1 VNLRGT
7 TSRPVSKR
15 ARGLRPARS
24 RVRPGSAE
32 KRAGRTALDNAASV
46 ERDVAMHQVSLV
58 AVALSG
64 ALLAGCA
71 TEGPSLPVPWRQP
84 PVAKSPVPGFTE
96 EVFAQK
102 PMRAYRIPT
111 PEPGKPPV
119 QTVIG
124 EVGSHVVRPNETLLD
139 IARYYDL
146 GMNEIAD
153 ANPGVDLWTPKVGS
167 RLVVPTSWV
176 LPCCSYDGLTVNV
189 PELRLYYFQ
198 RAPGEP
204 GITIVRTYPLGLGR
218 DDRRTPKGNFTVIGK
233 TVNPTWNIPPRI
245 RQDHIRELGDAR
257 WSIPGGAP
265 DNPLGKYRFELSLEP
280 YRIHGTNIPW
290 GIGMLIS
297 NGCSRLYPE
306 DVEHLFP
313 MVTIGTKGA
322 FIYQPV
328 KVGVRDGQVY
338 VEAHA
343 DLYRLGGSMSPNA
356 AATLRSAGVT
366 LQDARVASVL
376 KDAQGMPTRV
386 GTVSEPVSAAQL

>member
-1 VNLRGT
+1 MR
-7 TSRPVSKR
+7 
-15 ARGLRPARS
+15 
-24 RVRPGSAE
+24 RVG
-32 KRAGRTALDNAASV
+32 
-46 ERDVAMHQVSLV
+46 LV
-58 AVALSG
+58 ALGLSG
-64 ALLAGCA
+64 ALLGGC
-71 TEGPSLPVPWRQP
+71 TERIPLPGLPLRPPAQSQP
-84 PVAKSPVPGFTE
+84 AAPTFTE

-124 EVGSHVVRPNETLLD
+124 EVGSHRVRQGETLLD

-153 ANPGVDLWTPKVGS
+153 ANPGVDLWSPKVGS
-167 RLVVPTSWV
+167 RVVVPTAWV
-176 LPCCSYDGLTVNV
+176 LPCCSYEGLIVNV
-189 PELRLYYFQ
+189 PELRLFYLQ

-204 GITIVRTYPLGLGR
+204 GVTIVRTYPLGLGR
-218 DDRRTPKGNFTVIGK
+218 DDRRTPKGNFTVTGK
-233 TVNPTWNIPPRI
+233 TVNPTWVIPPRI

-313 MVTIGTKGA
+313 LVTIGTKGA

-338 VEAHA
+338 VESHP
-343 DLYRLGGSMSPNA
+343 DLYRLGGSLAPTA
-356 AATLRSAGVT
+356 AATLKTAGVT
-366 LQDARVASVL
+366 FTDERVASVV
-376 KDAQGMPTRV
+376 KQAAGVPTKV
-386 GTVSEPVSAAQL
+386 GTVADLPQAAKL

>member
-1 VNLRGT
+1 VGP
-7 TSRPVSKR
+7 SAR
-15 ARGLRPARS
+15 ALVRFLAVQARLDTAP
-24 RVRPGSAE
+24 RVEIDG
-32 KRAGRTALDNAASV
+32 
-46 ERDVAMHQVSLV
+46 AMPR
-58 AVALSG
+58 VALAPVALAG
-64 ALLAGCA
+64 VLLAGCA
-71 TEGPSLPVPWRQP
+71 TERIPLPAPFRPAPQ
-84 PVAKSPVPGFTE
+84 AKSTAPEFTE
-96 EVFAQK
+96 EVFENK

-111 PEPGKPPV
+111 PEPGRPPV

-124 EVGSHVVRPNETLLD
+124 EIGSHVVRPNETLLD

-153 ANPGVDLWTPKVGS
+153 ANPGVDLWTPKVGTK
-167 RLVVPTSWV
+167 LVIPTAWV
-176 LPCCSYDGLTVNV
+176 LPCCNYEGIIVNV

-204 GITIVRTYPLGLGR
+204 GVTIVRTYPLGLGR
-218 DDRRTPKGNFTVIGK
+218 DDRRTPKGSFTVIGK

-356 AATLRSAGVT
+356 AATLKSAGMT

-376 KDAQGMPTRV
+376 RDAQGMPTRV
-386 GTVSEPVSAAQL
+386 GTVEEPTSAAQL

>member
-1 VNLRGT
+1 MGPSARALVRFLAVQARLDTAPRVEIDGAMLR
-7 TSRPVSKR
+7 
-15 ARGLRPARS
+15 
-24 RVRPGSAE
+24 
-32 KRAGRTALDNAASV
+32 
-46 ERDVAMHQVSLV
+46 
-58 AVALSG
+58 VALAPVALAG
-64 ALLAGCA
+64 VLLAGCT
-71 TEGPSLPVPWRQP
+71 TERIPLPAPFRPALQP
-84 PVAKSPVPGFTE
+84 KSTAPVFTE
-96 EVFAQK
+96 EVFEQK

-124 EVGSHVVRPNETLLD
+124 EIGSHVVRPNETLLD

-153 ANPGVDLWTPKVGS
+153 ANPGVDLWSPKVGTK
-167 RLVVPTSWV
+167 LVIPTAWV
-176 LPCCSYDGLTVNV
+176 LPCCSYEGIIVNV
-189 PELRLYYFQ
+189 PELRLFYFQ

-218 DDRRTPKGNFTVIGK
+218 DDRRTPKGNFSVIGK

-245 RQDHIRELGDAR
+245 RQDHIRELGDPR

-356 AATLRSAGVT
+356 AATLKSAGMT

-386 GTVSEPVSAAQL
+386 GTVEEPTSAAQL

>member
-1 VNLRGT
+1 MR
-7 TSRPVSKR
+7 RI
-15 ARGLRPARS
+15 GLA
-24 RVRPGSAE
+24 SA
-32 KRAGRTALDNAASV
+32 ALASV
-46 ERDVAMHQVSLV
+46 
-58 AVALSG
+58 
-64 ALLAGCA
+64 LLAGC
-71 TEGPSLPVPWRQP
+71 GPERIPLPGP
-84 PVAKSPVPGFTE
+84 PSPPPETKNGPQGMSE
-96 EVFAQK
+96 ETFVRK

-124 EVGSHVVRPNETLLD
+124 EIGSHVVRPSETLLD

-153 ANPGVDLWTPKVGS
+153 ANPGVDLWSPKVGT
-167 RLVVPTSWV
+167 RLVIPTAWV
-176 LPCCSYDGLTVNV
+176 LPCCSYEGLIVNV
-189 PELRLYYFQ
+189 PELRLYYFE

-204 GITIVRTYPLGLGR
+204 GTTIVRTYPLGLGR
-218 DDRRTPKGNFTVIGK
+218 DDRRTPKGSFTVIGK

-245 RQDHIRELGDAR
+245 RQDHIRELGDSR

-313 MVTIGTKGA
+313 MVSIGTKGA

-328 KVGVRDGQVY
+328 KVGVREGQVY

-356 AATLRSAGVT
+356 AATLKSAGVT

-386 GTVSEPVSAAQL
+386 GTVAEPADAAQL

>member
-1 VNLRGT
+1 VGP
-7 TSRPVSKR
+7 SAR
-15 ARGLRPARS
+15 ALVRFLAVQARLDTAP
-24 RVRPGSAE
+24 RVEIDDSMPRVAM
-32 KRAGRTALDNAASV
+32 ASV
-46 ERDVAMHQVSLV
+46 
-58 AVALSG
+58 ALAG
-64 ALLAGCA
+64 VLLAGCA
-71 TEGPSLPVPWRQP
+71 TERIPLPP
-84 PVAKSPVPGFTE
+84 PFRPAPEPKSTAPVFTE

-124 EVGSHVVRPNETLLD
+124 EIGSHVVRPNETLLD

-153 ANPGVDLWTPKVGS
+153 ANPGMDLWAPKVGTK
-167 RLVVPTSWV
+167 LVIPTAWV
-176 LPCCSYDGLTVNV
+176 LPCCSYEGIIVNV
-189 PELRLYYFQ
+189 PELRLFYFQ

-218 DDRRTPKGNFTVIGK
+218 DDRRTPKGSFTVIGK

-306 DVEHLFP
+306 DVEHVFP
-313 MVTIGTKGA
+313 MVSIGTKGA

-356 AATLRSAGVT
+356 AATLKSAGMT

-376 KDAQGMPTRV
+376 RDAQGMPTRV
-386 GTVSEPVSAAQL
+386 GTVEEPTSAAQL

>member
-1 VNLRGT
+1 MLR
-7 TSRPVSKR
+7 
-15 ARGLRPARS
+15 
-24 RVRPGSAE
+24 
-32 KRAGRTALDNAASV
+32 
-46 ERDVAMHQVSLV
+46 
-58 AVALSG
+58 VALAPVALVG
-64 ALLAGCA
+64 VLLAGCA
-71 TEGPSLPVPWRQP
+71 AERIPLPPPFRPAPQP
-84 PVAKSPVPGFTE
+84 KSTAPVFTE
-96 EVFAQK
+96 EVFEQK

-124 EVGSHVVRPNETLLD
+124 EIGSHVVRPNETLLD

-153 ANPGVDLWTPKVGS
+153 ANPGVDLWAPKVGTK
-167 RLVVPTSWV
+167 LVIPTAWV
-176 LPCCSYDGLTVNV
+176 LPCCSYEGIIVNV
-189 PELRLYYFQ
+189 PELRLFYFQ

-218 DDRRTPKGNFTVIGK
+218 DDRRTPKGNFSVIGK

-245 RQDHIRELGDAR
+245 RQDHIRELGDSR

-356 AATLRSAGVT
+356 AATLKSAGMT

-386 GTVSEPVSAAQL
+386 GTVEEPTSAAQL